1 MMSQHVVSRD
11 ASLLSILWH
20 ERLSQRCD
28 GPATVSPSN
37 HNEWHTRGH
46 TLLTASERLTPSLA
60 PPSSAPQQLSPASTA
75 LVCGTARARA
85 VFAFLRSPLV
95 ATADT
100 VTRVFVRVPLRRAC
114 RSLLPVTRPR
124 VTMLPTSFIARHTA
138 RSVLPSV
145 SQRIAR
151 AYSAMAPVPRPN
163 DVGILAMEAYVPK
176 R

>member
-1 MMSQHVVSRD
+1 M
-11 ASLLSILWH
+11 
-20 ERLSQRCD
+20 
-28 GPATVSPSN
+28 
-37 HNEWHTRGH
+37 
-46 TLLTASERLTPSLA
+46 
-60 PPSSAPQQLSPASTA
+60 
-75 LVCGTARARA
+75 
-85 VFAFLRSPLV
+85 FAFLRSPLV